1 MNFLDAV
8 LLMNFPFALTVNF
21 TVHEPEDL
29 VLTFPLFNVQDPATD
44 QDFVPFEL
52 DDAIA
57 EVA

>member
-1 MNFLDAV
+1 
-8 LLMNFPFALTVNF
+8 MNFPFALTANF